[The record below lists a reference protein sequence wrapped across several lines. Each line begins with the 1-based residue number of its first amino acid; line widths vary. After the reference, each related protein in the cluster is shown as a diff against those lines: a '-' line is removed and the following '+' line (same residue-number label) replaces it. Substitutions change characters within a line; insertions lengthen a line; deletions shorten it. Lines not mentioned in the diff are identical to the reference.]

1 MLDSD
6 LTILGGQLNTSLHT
20 IGAKT
25 FSLIRQLDGAT
36 IRSDSSAVLSSP
48 YLLTIRHTRTGKVG
62 SLLDRHLVSFTKD
75 LVGSA
80 GAVQQAFTN
89 LTIGVPASIGLQY
102 TDDIQNMISNMI
114 YFFGGSIPFAATP
127 WWADLTSRT
136 NEICR
141 GES

>member
-20 IGAKT
+20 VGSKT
-25 FSLIRQLDGAT
+25 FVLIRQLDGSV
-36 IRSDSSAVLSSP
+36 IRTDNSAILSSP
-48 YLLTIRHTRTGKVG
+48 YLLTIKHTRTGKL
-62 SLLDRHLVSFTKD
+62 SNLLDRHLVSFTKD

-80 GAVQQAFTN
+80 GAVQQGFVN

-102 TDDIQNMISNMI
+102 TDDFQNMISNMI
-114 YFFGGSIPFAATP
+114 YFFGGSIPTASTP
-127 WWADLTSRT
+127 WWAALTDRT